1 MLISIAIPCYNSSK
15 TIGTVV
21 DEIVETFECQSK
33 HKYQIILVN
42 DGSPKDNTFEVIK
55 ELCRKNKKIVGVDLS
70 RNFGQAS
77 AKLAALNYVEG
88 DCVVFMDDDGQHPAK
103 YIIDIADK
111 ISEGYDL
118 VYAHF
123 PNKKHSLFKK
133 ITSFMHRK
141 ISEISGTKPKG
152 IYVSAFQG
160 WSRFIVDQVIKYK
173 SPFPSTGGFI
183 MKISSKVCNIE
194 AEHRKR
200 MEGSSGYTLKK
211 LLNLWMDSLTNF
223 SVVPLRV
230 STLLGFCFSIFG
242 ILYGIYIV
250 LRKLFFPNIAAGYAS
265 IASIILVSSGIIMLI
280 LGFLGEYIGR
290 MYMIMNQLPQYVIR
304 EVVRGENTEDNKL

>member
-21 DEIVETFECQSK
+21 DEIVEIFACQSK
-33 HKYQIILVN
+33 HEYQIILVN

-111 ISEGYDL
+111 ICEGYDL

-133 ITSFMHRK
+133 ISSFMHRK

-265 IASIILVSSGIIMLI
+265 IASIILVSTGIIMLI

-304 EVVRGENTEDNKL
+304 EVINADVDCE

>member
-55 ELCRKNKKIVGVDLS
+55 ELCHKNEKIIGVDLS
-70 RNFGQAS
+70 KNFGQAS

>member
-21 DEIVETFECQSK
+21 DEIAETFACQSE
-33 HKYQIILVN
+33 HEYQIILVN

-55 ELCRKNKKIVGVDLS
+55 ELCSKNKKIIGVDLS

-290 MYMIMNQLPQYVIR
+290 MYMIMNQLPQYIIR